1 MPPLKGGFFVTNLP
15 LTLLKRSSIL
25 ASMNKLSTERR
36 ANVIRALVEG
46 GSLRS
51 VARMTGTDKDTVM
64 RILVEV
70 GEFCSIYQ
78 HHRLVN
84 LPCKRVECDE
94 IWSFVGAKQVRA
106 KKGQGDL
113 WTFTA
118 IDADTKLAVSWLV
131 GPRDPKSTRAFML
144 DLSGRLANRV
154 QLTTDGWKAYPYA
167 VENAFGWN
175 GTDYS
180 QLVKTYGTEAEPSA
194 GRRYSPLV
202 CTGAVKVPY
211 MGKPNADLISTSYVE
226 RSNLTMRMS
235 MRRFT
240 RLTNGFSK
248 KAENHA
254 HAVSLHFMF
263 YNFCRSHTTL
273 TKAAKGIKTTPAM
286 ATGLTDHVWTVEEI
300 LEKMS
305 PNYLLQ

>member
-1 MPPLKGGFFVTNLP
+1 
-15 LTLLKRSSIL
+15 
-25 ASMNKLSTERR
+25 MNKLSIERR
-36 ANVIRALVEG
+36 ATVIRALVEG

-78 HHRLVN
+78 YHTLVN
-84 LPCKRVECDE
+84 LPCKRIEADE
-94 IWSFVGAKQVRA
+94 IWSFVGAKAVRA
-106 KKGQGDL
+106 KAGQGDL
-113 WTFTA
+113 WTYTA
-118 IDADTKLAVSWLV
+118 IDSDTKLAVSWLV

-154 QLTTDGWKAYPYA
+154 QLTTDGYKPYTYA

-180 QLVKTYGTEAEPSA
+180 QLVKTYGTEAEESA
-194 GRRYSPLV
+194 GRRYSPMV
-202 CTGAVKVPY
+202 CTGAVKVPF
-211 MGKPNADLISTSYVE
+211 MGKPDVDLISTSYVE

-263 YNFCRSHTTL
+263 YNYCRPHTTL

-286 ATGLTDHVWTVEEI
+286 ATGLTDHVWTAEEI
-300 LEKMS
+300 LGMMA
-305 PNYLLQ
+305 PTYLLQ